1 MSLVLQP
8 VFCLKTVN
16 SFLCWLW
23 FEGGGRKI
31 TTSPSR
37 VNPLFCTFYIPD
49 YIYIKN
55 STTKIHLFIQ
65 RRPFLKQSNSAWWK
79 QTELLVG
86 LYFVNKST
94 NPGVP
99 HGRAHVPD
107 AGPLVRALRLYYSSS
122 DNFWTP
128 FCRPQFS
135 HSPWEQGLV
144 SAGSDETSSSLFQF
158 LYTSLL
164 LHNHLLSVVLRLR
177 RADPPPSCLRS
188 RLTSPD
194 QKHSRSG
201 SWVYFKLS
209 FLPLNKCR
217 VFSRAFMSLHWWVK

>member
-1 MSLVLQP
+1 MRYFNSRNSKTKIKARALGSLRTRMSLVLQP

-23 FEGGGRKI
+23 FEGGGKKI
-31 TTSPSR
+31 TTCPSR
-37 VNPLFCTFYIPD
+37 VNPLFCSFYIPD
-49 YIYIKN
+49 YIYKKN

-107 AGPLVRALRLYYSSS
+107 AGPLSSAPCAS
-122 DNFWTP
+122 IIPPVTTFEP
-128 FCRPQFS
+128 R
-135 HSPWEQGLV
+135 
-144 SAGSDETSSSLFQF
+144 SAGHSSA
-158 LYTSLL
+158 TVRG
-164 LHNHLLSVVLRLR
+164 NR
-177 RADPPPSCLRS
+177 D
-188 RLTSPD
+188 
-194 QKHSRSG
+194 
-201 SWVYFKLS
+201 
-209 FLPLNKCR
+209 
-217 VFSRAFMSLHWWVK
+217 

>member
-1 MSLVLQP
+1 MRYFNSRNSKTKIKARALGSLRTRMSLVLQP

-23 FEGGGRKI
+23 FEGGGKKNHNLSQSCKSALLLILHPR
-31 TTSPSR
+31 
-37 VNPLFCTFYIPD
+37 L
-49 YIYIKN
+49 YIYKKN

-107 AGPLVRALRLYYSSS
+107 AGPLSSAPCASIIPPVTTFEPRSVGRSSATVRGNR
-122 DNFWTP
+122 D
-128 FCRPQFS
+128 
-135 HSPWEQGLV
+135 
-144 SAGSDETSSSLFQF
+144 
-158 LYTSLL
+158 
-164 LHNHLLSVVLRLR
+164 
-177 RADPPPSCLRS
+177 
-188 RLTSPD
+188 
-194 QKHSRSG
+194 
-201 SWVYFKLS
+201 
-209 FLPLNKCR
+209 
-217 VFSRAFMSLHWWVK
+217 